1 MTTTA
6 VLDPRI
12 RLRGGTPALPGVNVV
27 GYLRAETGV
36 GEAARALVRAL
47 RQAGHDV
54 ACTSVPSPDGSR
66 QGDRSV
72 GPLAAGPKHDLTV
85 LCVNASEVGTV
96 KRALGP
102 AFFAGRYT
110 IGLWFWELEDFPAL
124 PPTYDAVDEVWTG
137 SRFVQRAIAAT
148 SPVPVVNV
156 GVPVS
161 PPPPGPDARSRLGL
175 DPHRH
180 LVLFVFD
187 ALSVIARKNP
197 FGAVDA
203 FRRAFGASGRT
214 AQLVI
219 KASRLDLYPAQ
230 HRALGEAVAAVGG
243 RLIDTYL
250 DRPALAGLFH
260 ACDTYLSLHRSE
272 GFGLTVAEAMA
283 AGKPVVA
290 TAYSGPLDFMA
301 PDTAALVR
309 WTPGQ
314 VPADAAPYPPGAR
327 WAEPDLDDAA
337 AHLARLA
344 AEPAEGIALGRR
356 AAAAITST
364 HGPSAI
370 GARLSARLQH
380 LHVQLHP

>member
-1 MTTTA
+1 
-6 VLDPRI
+6 VLGARP
-12 RLRGGTPALPGVNVV
+12 GGGSRRAARPGVNVV

-47 RQAGHDV
+47 RHAGHDV
-54 ACTSVPSPDGSR
+54 ACTSVHSPDGSR

-72 GPLAAGPKHDLTV
+72 GPLTNAPKHDLTV

-96 KRALGP
+96 KRSLGP

-124 PPTYDAVDEVWTG
+124 PPGYDAVDEIWTG
-137 SRFVQRAIAAT
+137 SRFVQHAMAVTA
-148 SPVPVVNV
+148 PVPVVNV

-161 PPPPGPDARSRLGL
+161 APPPLADARARLGL
-175 DPHRH
+175 DPRRH

-197 FGAVDA
+197 LGAVEA
-203 FRRAFGASGRT
+203 FRRAFGERSRA

-219 KASRLDLYPAQ
+219 KASRLDLFPAQ
-230 HRALGEAVAAVGG
+230 HRALADAVATVGG

-250 DRPALAGLFH
+250 DRPVLAGLFH
-260 ACDTYLSLHRSE
+260 ACDTYLSLHRAE
-272 GFGLTVAEAMA
+272 GFGLTIAEAMA

-290 TAYSGPLDFMA
+290 TAYSGPLEFM
-301 PDTAALVR
+301 DVGTAALVR
-309 WTPGQ
+309 WAPGQ

-327 WAEPDLDDAA
+327 WAEPDIDDAA
-337 AHLARLA
+337 AQLTRLA
-344 AEPAEGIALGRR
+344 ADPAAAAALGRR
-356 AAAAITST
+356 AATSIVAT
-364 HGPSAI
+364 HGISAI
-370 GARLSARLQH
+370 GARLSARLHH
-380 LHVQLHP
+380 LHAHLYP